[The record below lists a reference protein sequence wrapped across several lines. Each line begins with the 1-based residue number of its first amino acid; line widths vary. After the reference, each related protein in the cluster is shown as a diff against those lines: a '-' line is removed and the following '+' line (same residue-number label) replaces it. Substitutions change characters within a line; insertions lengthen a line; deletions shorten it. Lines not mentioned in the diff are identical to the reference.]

1 MGYYTYFTLSTN
13 ATDDKE
19 REIAL
24 WMIDNLDYF
33 SFCSKE
39 MVSKSYEP
47 LTHIVGSD
55 SMKWYDHEDD
65 MRKVAA
71 AFPDVKFE
79 LYGEGEDRDDTWREF
94 YWGDKFDSDTAQIV
108 WGPVPRWMGDNYED

>member
-1 MGYYTYFTLSTN
+1 MGYYTYFSLSTN
-13 ATDDKE
+13 ATEDKE

-39 MVSKSYEP
+39 RVSKSYEP
-47 LTHIVGSD
+47 LDYVVGSD

-79 LYGEGEDRDDTWREF
+79 LYGEGEERDDIWREF
-94 YWGDKFDSDTAQIV
+94 YWNDRFDCDTAQIV
-108 WGPVPRWMGDNYED
+108 WGPVPRWMGEKTE